1 MEEMVSINT
10 KPEPEMA
17 MEKKN
22 PTAIDGVVLGKGNTT
37 TCCNKTRQASVIPA
51 KRRLVK
57 KMMFES
63 TVQSVASAKN
73 D

>member
-1 MEEMVSINT
+1 MASINT

-22 PTAIDGVVLGKGNTT
+22 PSAIDGVVLGEGNTT
-37 TCCNKTRQASVIPA
+37 KCCNETKHASVIPA
-51 KRRLVK
+51 KRRSVK

-63 TVQSVASAKN
+63 ILKR
-73 D
+73 